1 MLEKLEAVDVESL
14 ASEQLGAELK
24 FIRSTVD
31 LFELQAA
38 RRLAVF
44 DSRQAFY
51 DLGEHSSVDWIRA
64 NTHVSAASADS
75 QVTLAR
81 QLETLEPTV
90 EAVQQG
96 EISFEHALL
105 IARQVSDLPEATALQ
120 AQAELL
126 PAAAKSDPR
135 ELRKLG
141 LEIRHR
147 EDPEGAARQAYR
159 QHEKR
164 RLRLFDHADGM
175 LGLEGALP
183 APEGM
188 KLRTCLESLIGIPA
202 RGDERSQDQR
212 QADALIELCS
222 VAIGSGKLPRQGG
235 RRPQLTVIVRSEGG
249 SEMSA
254 ELEGVGPISLGT
266 LTRLRGQDHVERR
279 QEVDGRGVTL
289 NFGRARRC
297 HSENQRLEIS
307 TRYSCCVVEG
317 CTVPI
322 RDCEIH
328 HDVAWD
334 VGGETDALKGVPLCR
349 RKHHPQVTEGGYRLE
364 RAADAGFDL
373 VAPPGAEFRPD
384 RWRQHPASVVGGP
397 GVEPGWVA
405 PHAPQTCASTI
416 PPAARPGASSTCPLE
431 DSNP

>member
-1 MLEKLEAVDVESL
+1 MLEQLEAVDVESL
-14 ASEQLGAELK
+14 APEELGAGLK
-24 FIRSTVD
+24 FMRATVD
-31 LFELQAA
+31 LLELQVARWLAA
-38 RRLAVF
+38 F

-51 DLGEHSSVDWIRA
+51 DLGEHSTVDWIRTH
-64 NTHVSAASADS
+64 THVSGARDDS

-81 QLETLEPTV
+81 QLESLEPTV

-96 EISFEHALL
+96 DISFEHALL
-105 IARQVSDLPEATALQ
+105 IARQVSDLPEASALQ

-147 EDPEGAARQAYR
+147 EDPEGVARHAYR

-188 KLRTCLESLIGIPA
+188 KLRICLESLIGIPA
-202 RGDERSQDQR
+202 KGDERSQDQR
-212 QADALIELCS
+212 NADALIELCGR
-222 VAIGSGKLPRQGG
+222 AIGSGKLPRQAG
-235 RRPQLTVIVRSEGG
+235 RRPQLTVIVRTEGG
-249 SEMSA
+249 A
-254 ELEGVGPISLGT
+254 ELEGVGPISMGT
-266 LTRLRGQDHVERR
+266 LARLRGQDHVERR
-279 QEVDGRGVTL
+279 QKVDGRGVTL

-297 HSENQRLEIS
+297 HSEAQREDIS
-307 TRYSCCVVEG
+307 TRYPTCVG
-317 CTVPI
+317 GHCNVPI

-328 HDVAWD
+328 HLLPVAE
-334 VGGETDALKGVPLCR
+334 GGDTDANQGVPLCR
-349 RKHHPQVTEGGYRLE
+349 RKHHPQVTEGGYQLVPLE
-364 RAADAGFDL
+364 AGGFEL

-384 RWRQHPASVVGGP
+384 RRRRRGP
-397 GVEPGWVA
+397 
-405 PHAPQTCASTI
+405 
-416 PPAARPGASSTCPLE
+416 
-431 DSNP
+431 

>member
-1 MLEKLEAVDVESL
+1 MLEQLHAVDVEGL
-14 ASEQLGAELK
+14 APGELGAGLK
-24 FIRSTVD
+24 FLRVSVD
-31 LFELQAA
+31 LLELEFARWLAA
-38 RRLAVF
+38 F
-44 DSRQAFY
+44 DNRQTFY
-51 DLGEHSSVDWIRA
+51 ELGEHSSVDWIRA
-64 NTHVSAASADS
+64 NTHVSGASADS

-96 EISFEHALL
+96 DISFEHALL
-105 IARQVSDLPEATALQ
+105 IARQVSDLPEAIALQ

-126 PAAAKSDPR
+126 PVAAKSDPR

-147 EDPEGAARQAYR
+147 EDPEGVARQAYG

-188 KLRTCLESLIGIPA
+188 KLRLCLESLIGIPA

-212 QADALIELCS
+212 QADALIELCGR
-222 VAIGSGKLPRQGG
+222 AIGSGTLPRQAG
-235 RRPQLTVIVRSEGG
+235 RRPQLTVIVRTEAGA
-249 SEMSA
+249 EVSA
-254 ELEGVGPISLGT
+254 EVEGVGPISLGT
-266 LTRLRGQDHVERR
+266 LARLRGQDHVERE
-279 QEVDGRGVTL
+279 QTVDRRGVTL

-297 HSENQRLEIS
+297 HSEAQREDIS
-307 TRYSCCVVEG
+307 TRYATCVG
-317 CTVPI
+317 GNCNVPI

-328 HDVAWD
+328 HLVPVALGGDTDVR
-334 VGGETDALKGVPLCR
+334 EGVPLCR
-349 RKHHPQVTEGGYRLE
+349 RRHHPQVSEGGYRLE
-364 RAADAGFDL
+364 RAADGGFDL

-384 RWRQHPASVVGGP
+384 RWRSRRRGP
-397 GVEPGWVA
+397 
-405 PHAPQTCASTI
+405 
-416 PPAARPGASSTCPLE
+416 
-431 DSNP
+431 

>member
-1 MLEKLEAVDVESL
+1 MLEELEAVDVESL
-14 ASEQLGAELK
+14 APEQLGAELK
-24 FIRSTVD
+24 FIRATVD
-31 LFELQAA
+31 LLELQAA

-44 DSRQAFY
+44 DRRQAFY
-51 DLGEHSSVDWIRA
+51 DLGEHSSVDWIRTH
-64 NTHVSAASADS
+64 THVSGASADS
-75 QVTLAR
+75 QVVLAR

-96 EISFEHALL
+96 DISFEHALL

-141 LEIRHR
+141 MEIRHR

-188 KLRTCLESLIGIPA
+188 KLRLCLESLIGIPVG
-202 RGDERSQDQR
+202 GDDRRQDQR
-212 QADALIELCS
+212 QADALIELCTR
-222 VAIGSGKLPRQGG
+222 AIGSGKLPRQAG
-235 RRPQLTVIVRSEGG
+235 RRAQLTVIVRTEAGA
-249 SEMSA
+249 EVSA

-266 LTRLRGQDHVERR
+266 LARLRGQDHLERK
-279 QEVDGRGVTL
+279 QLVDRRGVTL

-297 HSENQRLEIS
+297 HSDAQREDIS
-307 TRYSCCVVEG
+307 TRYATCVG
-317 CTVPI
+317 GNCTVPI

-328 HDVAWD
+328 HLVPVAE
-334 VGGETDALKGVPLCR
+334 GGETDAREGVPLCR

-364 RAADAGFDL
+364 RVADGGFDL
-373 VAPPGAEFRPD
+373 VPDPKRRRPPRA
-384 RWRQHPASVVGGP
+384 GP
-397 GVEPGWVA
+397 SDAG
-405 PHAPQTCASTI
+405 
-416 PPAARPGASSTCPLE
+416 
-431 DSNP
+431 

>member
-1 MLEKLEAVDVESL
+1 MLYGGWGEVSTASAHGLRNALLEQLEAVDVESL
-14 ASEQLGAELK
+14 APEQLGAELK
-24 FIRSTVD
+24 FIRATVD

-51 DLGEHSSVDWIRA
+51 DLGEHSSVDWIRTH
-64 NTHVSAASADS
+64 THVSAASADS

-81 QLETLEPTV
+81 QLQTLEPTV

-96 EISFEHALL
+96 EISFEQALL

-141 LEIRHR
+141 LE
-147 EDPEGAARQAYR
+147 
-159 QHEKR
+159 
-164 RLRLFDHADGM
+164 
-175 LGLEGALP
+175 GALP

-188 KLRTCLESLIGIPA
+188 KLRTCLESLIGIPVK
-202 RGDERSQDQR
+202 GDARSQDQR

-222 VAIGSGKLPRQGG
+222 GAIGSGKLPRQAG
-235 RRPQLTVIVRSEGG
+235 RRPQLSVIVRTEAGA
-249 SEMSA
+249 EVSA

-266 LTRLRGQDHVERR
+266 LARLRGQDHVERR
-279 QEVDGRGVTL
+279 QTVDGGGVTL

-297 HSENQRLEIS
+297 HSEPQRQEIS
-307 TRYSCCVVEG
+307 TRFSHCVAG
-317 CTVPI
+317 RCTVPI
-322 RDCEIH
+322 RDSEIH
-328 HDVAWD
+328 HLVPVA
-334 VGGETDALKGVPLCR
+334 VGGQTDVREAVPLCR

-364 RAADAGFDL
+364 RAPDGGFDL

-384 RWRQHPASVVGGP
+384 RWRRHSTRNGP
-397 GVEPGWVA
+397 
-405 PHAPQTCASTI
+405 
-416 PPAARPGASSTCPLE
+416 
-431 DSNP
+431 